1 MFHVKQSNRQD
12 PAVIAVANQKG
23 GVGKTTTAVNLAA
36 SLAVLEVP
44 TLLVDLDPQAN
55 AGLALGLDHREG
67 RRQVYEALLRGVPL
81 ADLARPTEVPGLR
94 IVPSHPDLVAAEV
107 ELVDTERPALR
118 LREALAARDTGARV
132 VLVDCPP
139 ALGFLTLN
147 ALAAAR
153 YVLIPV
159 QSEFYALEG
168 LARLLETLGRTR
180 DSWNPKLALLGLV
193 LTLFDKRNRLS
204 YEVAEEVERSFPEEV
219 FRTRIPRNVRLAESP
234 SHGKPALWFDVQS
247 PGAQAYLAL
256 AEELLERLEGRP
268 RSG

>member
-1 MFHVKQSNRQD
+1 MFHVKRTDRQE
-12 PAVIAVANQKG
+12 PVVIAVANQKG

-67 RRQVYEALLRGVPL
+67 HRQVYEALLQGVPL
-81 ADLARPTEVPGLR
+81 ADLAMPTEVPGLR

-107 ELVDTERPALR
+107 DLVEADRPALR
-118 LREALAARDTGARV
+118 LREALAARETGARI

-153 YVLIPV
+153 HVLIPV

-168 LARLLETLGRTR
+168 LTRLLQTIRRTR
-180 DSWNPKLALLGLV
+180 ESWNPDLRLLGLV

-204 YEVAEEVERSFPEEV
+204 FEVADEVQRNFPTEV
-219 FRTRIPRNVRLAESP
+219 FQTRIPRNVRLAESP

-256 AEELLERLEGRP
+256 AEEVLERLGGRA
-268 RSG
+268 RSE

>member
-1 MFHVKQSNRQD
+1 MFHVKRSDRQE
-12 PAVIAVANQKG
+12 PVVIAVANQKG

-67 RRQVYEALLRGVPL
+67 HRQVYEALLQGVPL
-81 ADLARPTEVPGLR
+81 ADLAMPTEVPGLR

-107 ELVDTERPALR
+107 DLVEADRPALR
-118 LREALAARDTGARV
+118 LREALEARETGARI

-147 ALAAAR
+147 ALAAAQQ
-153 YVLIPV
+153 VLIPV

-168 LARLLETLGRTR
+168 LARLLQTIRRTR
-180 DSWNPKLALLGLV
+180 ESWNPSLGLLGLV
-193 LTLFDKRNRLS
+193 LTLFDRRNRLS
-204 YEVAEEVERSFPEEV
+204 FEVAEEVQRNFPTEV
-219 FRTRIPRNVRLAESP
+219 FQTRIPRNVRLAESP

-256 AEELLERLEGRP
+256 AEEVLERLGGHL
-268 RSG
+268 RSE

>member
-1 MFHVKQSNRQD
+1 MKQSLCQD
-12 PAVIAVANQKG
+12 PVVIAVANQKG

-44 TLLVDLDPQAN
+44 TLLVDMDPQAN
-55 AGLALGLDHREG
+55 AGLALGLDPREG
-67 RRQVYEALLRGVPL
+67 YRQVYEALLQGVPL
-81 ADLARPTEVPGLR
+81 ADLAMPTEVPGLQ

-107 ELVDTERPALR
+107 ELVEADRPALR
-118 LREALAARDTGARV
+118 LRDALASRDIGCRV

-168 LARLLETLGRTR
+168 LARLIQTIQRTR
-180 DSWNPKLALLGLV
+180 ESWNPDLGLLGLV
-193 LTLFDKRNRLS
+193 LTLFDRRNRLS
-204 YEVAEEVERSFPEEV
+204 FEVAEEVQRNFPAEV
-219 FRTRIPRNVRLAESP
+219 FETRIPRNVRLAESP
-234 SHGKPALWFDVQS
+234 SHGKPAIWFDVQS

-256 AEELLERLEGRP
+256 AEEVLERLDRHGRL
-268 RSG
+268 G